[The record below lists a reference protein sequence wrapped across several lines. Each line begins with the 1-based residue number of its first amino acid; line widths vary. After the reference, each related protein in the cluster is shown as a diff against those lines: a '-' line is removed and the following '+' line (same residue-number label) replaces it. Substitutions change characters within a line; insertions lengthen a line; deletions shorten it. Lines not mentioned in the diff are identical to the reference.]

1 MALYATAVE
10 LAGFLQKDL
19 DTYSATQ
26 ALTLASGDFAVA
38 ADTAFSATTVTWPVQ
53 GGPGT
58 DVQIPYRP
66 VTAVSQVRLNGVVI
80 TGWTLRLNALWRS
93 AGFGTWSAFPPD
105 LLEVDLTYGYT
116 AVPDAVKLAVLEI
129 AGGIYNHPDV
139 NAQSEKIDDY
149 SVTYY
154 TGTPIYPGRPW
165 REVAADYR
173 GIAVA

>member
-1 MALYATAVE
+1 MATYPTPTE

-26 ALTLASGDFAVA
+26 ALALAAGDFATA
-38 ADTAFSATTVTWPVQ
+38 ADTAFSATTLTWTTQ

-58 DVQIPYRP
+58 DIQIPYRP

-93 AGFGTWSAFPPD
+93 TGFGTWYAFPPD
-105 LLEVDLTYGYT
+105 LVEVDLTYGYT
-116 AVPDAVKLAVLEI
+116 ADRIDAKLAMLEI
-129 AGGIYNHPDV
+129 AGGLYQRPDV
-139 NAQSEKIDDY
+139 LVSSEAIDDY
-149 SVTYY
+149 RITYY
-154 TGTPIYPGRPW
+154 SGTPIYPGRPW